1 MWGTCQMSREVNKWP
16 IRWMQPMER
25 ARIDISE
32 DLDGQP
38 VVHAVFDLTPDEI
51 GAAAH
56 AVRATVAER
65 FRMEAISADDV
76 VELRELTTLA
86 DELGELSSGA
96 STVVLRPAR
105 LSSLRQAVTQFVETR
120 EDSDWIRDEDRQPLA
135 IVRELLWPLE
145 QLSEDATRAA
155 LSPGSQSSAPH
166 DR

>member
-1 MWGTCQMSREVNKWP
+1 
-16 IRWMQPMER
+16 MER

-56 AVRATVAER
+56 AIGATATER

-76 VELRELTTLA
+76 LELRELTVLA
-86 DELGELSSGA
+86 DELGELTAGA

-105 LSSLRQAVTQFVETR
+105 LSALRHAVTQFVETR
-120 EDSDWIRDEDRQPLA
+120 EDSEWIRDEDRQPLA
-135 IVRELLWPLE
+135 ILRELLWPLE
-145 QLSEDATRAA
+145 QLSAEATRAA
-155 LSPGSQSSAPH
+155 LAPGSQSSAQH